1 MPNDQLLASS
11 MTPDDS
17 SGGVPSIAVN
27 ESKYTDPFAKEMASV
42 ESFAADQPIIKQL
55 QARTKSDEAAV
66 QASQKNLQ
74 GLYKNAPQA
83 PDYEKFKASQNIPEL
98 KDESEYAQ
106 KATPSYALLAIC
118 GGLLGRKNARVA
130 LSAQGSCL
138 EALNQGNHGRY
149 LLAKQAHDDA
159 VSNMDR
165 EWKNYMEV
173 YKIARDIHR
182 DDIDAERLS
191 LEMANRAVGVDMK
204 NELTAFG
211 QINTLYSKLQTLQE
225 KRKKDDATLDLRREA
240 LDVSRF
246 RAGTN
251 AKKFWFDK
259 KTKIAAGQEA
269 VDVLEFSLQEA
280 QTLWEKLKSDP
291 GYTKFMKGATVL
303 PSTIQAYLR
312 TKPEYARLNQML
324 ASAAEKALAFQSLG
338 LAGTAQRLKP
348 VEVMAIRGL
357 PTLEG
362 KTPEEVTES
371 LRSLLEKVR
380 QQQDFLKIQLDFSDQ
395 EEAKAAAGDFSPTPM
410 PGAAPGAAPTQTPG
424 ATGPTNNKK
433 VKTKAQVQ
441 AYYEQYKAD
450 FDNYEAA
457 KKYFEDHG
465 FTVKD

>member
-17 SGGVPSIAVN
+17 SGGVSNIAVDEN
-27 ESKYTDPFAKEMASV
+27 KYTDPFAKEMASV

-106 KATPSYALLAIC
+106 KAAPSYALLAVF

-130 LSAQGSCL
+130 LSAQGSAL

-211 QINTLYSKLQTLQE
+211 QINTLYSKLQTLRE

-240 LDVSRF
+240 LDISRF

-259 KTKIAAGQEA
+259 RTKIAAGQEA
-269 VDVLEFSLQEA
+269 VDVLENSLEQA
-280 QTLWEKLKSDP
+280 QTLWEKLKLDP
-291 GYTKFMKGATVL
+291 SYTKFMKGSTVL

-338 LAGTAQRLKP
+338 LASTAQRLKP

-371 LRSLLEKVR
+371 MRSLLEKVR
-380 QQQDFLKIQLDFSDQ
+380 QQQEFLQIQLKYADQ
-395 EEAKAAAGDFSPTPM
+395 EEAKTAAGDFSPTPM
-410 PGAAPGAAPTQTPG
+410 PGAAPPSAAPTQTPG
-424 ATGPTNNKK
+424 ATGATAPKVITAKEVTEYYNNNKAHFPNGEASARAYLESNGYQ
-433 VKTKAQVQ
+433 VK
-441 AYYEQYKAD
+441 
-450 FDNYEAA
+450 
-457 KKYFEDHG
+457 
-465 FTVKD
+465 